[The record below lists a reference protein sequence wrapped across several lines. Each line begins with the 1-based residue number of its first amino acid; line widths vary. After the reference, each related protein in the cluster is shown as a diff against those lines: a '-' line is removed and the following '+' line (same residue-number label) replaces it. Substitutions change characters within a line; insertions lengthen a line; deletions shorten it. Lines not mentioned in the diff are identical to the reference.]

1 MGLIGVD
8 GRGWRYSGCKMCPA
22 RAASIFKIFI
32 GRRFAC
38 REGSEGETEWTKTL
52 LFLSAPFFPD
62 ELLSQAGLVLFLRK
76 ETVGDVIM
84 TQFSLEI
91 VNKSSDGLEKG
102 FASDCRIYHERDLS
116 IREE

>member
-1 MGLIGVD
+1 M
-8 GRGWRYSGCKMCPA
+8 
-22 RAASIFKIFI
+22 
-32 GRRFAC
+32 
-38 REGSEGETEWTKTL
+38 GETECTKTL
-52 LFLSAPFFPD
+52 LFFSAPFFPD

-102 FASDCRIYHERDLS
+102 FVSDCRIYHDREDRS
-116 IREE
+116 IREELRLSSVCKILFL

>member
-1 MGLIGVD
+1 
-8 GRGWRYSGCKMCPA
+8 MCPA
-22 RAASIFKIFI
+22 RAASIFKTFI

-91 VNKSSDGLEKG
+91 VNKSSDGAREKDSG
-102 FASDCRIYHERDLS
+102 SDCRIDRG
-116 IREE
+116 RETNTR